1 MRPDQPRVICNACGK
16 KGHSTNTCDFLAMSV
31 FLQRFLRNG
40 IANKDTIADTE
51 RRWVK
56 RAKESIGPHG
66 ATPSKVYQA
75 YAKHSGLTLEQMEDE
90 IDWLCW
96 PADSEE

>member
-1 MRPDQPRVICNACGK
+1 
-16 KGHSTNTCDFLAMSV
+16 MSV
-31 FLQRFLRNG
+31 FLQQFLRNG
-40 IANKDTIADTE
+40 IANKDTIVDAE

-56 RAKESIGPHG
+56 RAKESIGPHS

-75 YAKHSGLTLEQMEDE
+75 CAEHSGLTLEQMEDE
-90 IDWLCW
+90 INWIFW